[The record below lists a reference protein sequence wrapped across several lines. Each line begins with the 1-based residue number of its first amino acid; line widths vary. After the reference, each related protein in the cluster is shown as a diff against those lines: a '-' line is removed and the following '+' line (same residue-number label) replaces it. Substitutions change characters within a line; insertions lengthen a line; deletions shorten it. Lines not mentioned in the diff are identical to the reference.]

1 MAMTP
6 SNMMALGTRAP
17 EFRLLDAV
25 SGNLVELSDV
35 RGQLATLVMFI
46 CNHCPYVKHIE
57 VGLEQLGADYQSEE
71 VGIVAISSNDV
82 IAYPQDG
89 PEEMKHF
96 VAENHF
102 NFPYLFDD
110 TQEVAKAYDAACT
123 PDFFLFDSDLHCV
136 YRGRFDGAR
145 PKSTEPVT
153 GVDIRKAIDATINR
167 CSVEGEQIPSVGC
180 NIKWRG

>member
-6 SNMMALGTRAP
+6 STMMPLGTLAP
-17 EFRLLDAV
+17 AFRLLDTV
-25 SGNLVELSDV
+25 SDNLVELDDV

-57 VGLEQLGADYQSEE
+57 AGLEQLGVDYQGEN

-89 PEEMKHF
+89 PDEMKKF
-96 VAENHF
+96 AAENHF
-102 NFPYLFDD
+102 NFPYLFDE

-123 PDFFLFDSDLHCV
+123 PDFFLFDRDLRCV
-136 YRGRFDGAR
+136 YRGRFDSAR
-145 PKSTEPVT
+145 PKSTDPVT
-153 GVDIRKAIDATINR
+153 GLDMRNAIDATVNGL
-167 CSVEGEQIPSVGC
+167 SVEGDQTPSVGC
-180 NIKWRG
+180 NIKWRV

>member
-17 EFRLLDAV
+17 DFRLLDPV
-25 SGNLVELSDV
+25 SESLVELSDV

-57 VGLEQLGADYQSEE
+57 AGLEQLGADYQSEE

-96 VAENHF
+96 AAENHF

-136 YRGRFDGAR
+136 YRGRFDSAR
-145 PKSTEPVT
+145 PKSNEPVT
-153 GVDIRKAIDATINR
+153 GLDIRNAIDATTNGR
-167 CSVEGEQIPSVGC
+167 TVEGDQIPSVGC

>member
-17 EFRLLDAV
+17 DFRLLDPV
-25 SGNLVELSDV
+25 SESLVELSDV

-57 VGLEQLGADYQSEE
+57 GGLEQLGADYQSEE

-89 PEEMKHF
+89 PEEMKQF
-96 VAENHF
+96 AAENHF
-102 NFPYLFDD
+102 NFPYLFDE
-110 TQEVAKAYDAACT
+110 TQKVAKAYDAACT
-123 PDFFLFDSDLHCV
+123 PDFFLFNSDLRCV
-136 YRGRFDGAR
+136 YRGRFDTAR

-153 GVDIRKAIDATINR
+153 GVDIRKAIDATTNR